1 MRVGERSV
9 RGLARKL
16 SLGPDPRQIYPRLV
30 SGLPAGGETR
40 ILQLAGW
47 SFVVRFNKKDNFGQ
61 NKQIRVDFH
70 EALPVCFHSTKNWLG
85 TWNKKRPITFP
96 SNYYKHYGGKF
107 PYFEML

>member
-30 SGLPAGGETR
+30 SGLPAGGETH

-47 SFVVRFNKKDNFGQ
+47 SLLCVLIKKTTLDKTSKYELIFMKLYPYASTLSTIGLA
-61 NKQIRVDFH
+61 H
-70 EALPVCFHSTKNWLG
+70 GTKNVL
-85 TWNKKRPITFP
+85 
-96 SNYYKHYGGKF
+96 
-107 PYFEML
+107 

>member
-47 SFVVRFNKKDNFGQ
+47 SFVVRFNQKDYELIFM
-61 NKQIRVDFH
+61 KLYPY
-70 EALPVCFHSTKNWLG
+70 ASTLPTIGLAHGTKNVL
-85 TWNKKRPITFP
+85 
-96 SNYYKHYGGKF
+96 
-107 PYFEML
+107 

>member
-16 SLGPDPRQIYPRLV
+16 SLGPDPLQIYPRLV

-47 SFVVRFNKKDNFGQ
+47 SFVVRFNQKDNFGQ
-61 NKQIRVDFH
+61 TSKYELIFMKLYLY
-70 EALPVCFHSTKNWLG
+70 ASTLPTIGLAHGTKNVL
-85 TWNKKRPITFP
+85 
-96 SNYYKHYGGKF
+96 
-107 PYFEML
+107 